1 MIDIQREQI
10 ELHGGPHGVIDDGL
24 VRSALGRARTLYDIT
39 GESDILTL
47 GVTLGLGLAKN
58 HGFVDGNKRAGVF
71 AMIEFMAINGYW
83 LDLPND
89 TYLGELFEAAVAG
102 AISDADLVAALDEYT
117 TEMPD

>member
-1 MIDIQREQI
+1 
-10 ELHGGPHGVIDDGL
+10 
-24 VRSALGRARTLYDIT
+24 
-39 GESDILTL
+39 
-47 GVTLGLGLAKN
+47 
-58 HGFVDGNKRAGVF
+58 
-71 AMIEFMAINGYW
+71 MIEFMAINGYW